1 MEEWRKIYF
10 LEQVRGGWALLK
22 NNTFLKGRCFFIRE
36 SYTYTYRPILWD
48 ENIPEYVQVRSM
60 LLHILSKV
68 QKGRTGGTCW
78 GVLSSK
84 SWYSFIS
91 ARLNGGHEHL
101 DRLSLCP
108 KDGTQEH
115 I

>member
-1 MEEWRKIYF
+1 MEVWRKIYF

-22 NNTFLKGRCFFIRE
+22 NNTFFKGRCIL
-36 SYTYTYRPILWD
+36 SGNPIHTHRPILWD

-68 QKGRTGGTCW
+68 QKGRTGDTCW
-78 GVLSSK
+78 GVLSSE

-91 ARLNGGHEHL
+91 ARLNGGHEHV

-108 KDGTQEH
+108 KDGT
-115 I
+115 